1 MLTFLRYA
9 RIIPR
14 VSDYQQKNRDFKPKY
29 KDKKRPQGSAPAP
42 RVRAFKTADAPEG
55 SENWVRP
62 WVQLKY
68 FTYNPAVFPRM
79 LGAASPDAVQGGLIN
94 VYDKNGDLFGGG
106 FWNPQSRT
114 TTNTKKVLLK

>member
-1 MLTFLRYA
+1 MLTFSCTA
-9 RIIPR
+9 SIIPR
-14 VSDYQQKNRDFKPKY
+14 VSDYQQRNQGFKPRY
-29 KDKKRPQGSAPAP
+29 KDKKRTPGAAAP
-42 RVRAFKTADAPEG
+42 RPRAFKTADAPEG

-79 LGAASPDAVQGGLIN
+79 LGAVSPDAVQGGLIN
-94 VYDKNGDLFGGG
+94 VYDKNGELFGGG

-114 TTNTKKVLLK
+114 PCVCWCMAPMC